1 MSKKKVFAILAMI
14 SESVG
19 VGMIFGYLVGEGSN
33 NTALWIG
40 GILVF
45 LGAIA
50 LGMSISSV
58 KESATA
64 NDAAM
69 APTKQDSKEN

>member
-1 MSKKKVFAILAMI
+1 MSKKKVFSILAMI

-19 VGMIFGYLVGEGSN
+19 IGMIFGYLVGEGTN
-33 NTALWIG
+33 NTALWVG

-58 KESATA
+58 REP
-64 NDAAM
+64 AAKDLP
-69 APTKQDSKEN
+69 APSVETGTKEN

>member
-58 KESATA
+58 REP
-64 NDAAM
+64 
-69 APTKQDSKEN
+69 APAKDSPAPPVETGAKEN